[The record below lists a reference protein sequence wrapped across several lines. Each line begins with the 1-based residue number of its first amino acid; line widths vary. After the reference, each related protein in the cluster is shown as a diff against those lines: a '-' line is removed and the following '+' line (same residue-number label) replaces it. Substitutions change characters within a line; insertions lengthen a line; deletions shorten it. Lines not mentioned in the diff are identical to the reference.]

1 MLKESIIKD
10 ILFEALAKGGDFAE
24 VFIEDNFSTEIAT
37 VGGNIERGM
46 SGRDFGIGI
55 RIFSGLK
62 SVYGYT
68 NDLTKENLI
77 NITRILTKS
86 IKENKSNIDI
96 NFGKIVT
103 PKEHQYKN
111 LPSKVNFK
119 DKIGFTKR
127 AFSAAKS
134 YDTCISQVTVNYL
147 DQEQNVLIANT
158 EGVFVE
164 DKRVRTRMLILAAAE
179 YNGQIETGYIGPG
192 ALMGAEFYEK
202 INIEDYAREAARNA
216 KTMAYAD
223 YCPSG
228 NMPVVVD
235 NGFGGLMFHE
245 ACGHSLEASSVSKG
259 ISVFSNRI
267 GEKIASDVLTLIDDG
282 SIANSWGSLGVDDE
296 GMPTQKNVLIE
307 NGILKGYMIDKLN
320 GRRMNMDPTGSGRRQ
335 SYRFAPTSRM
345 TNTYIDKGNSTKEEI
360 ISNTENGL
368 FAKYISAGSVNPA
381 TGDFNFSLSE
391 AYLIENGKITKPV
404 KGATLIGNGNKILQ
418 DVDMVGNNLEIG
430 QGYCYAGSGALFIGA
445 GQPTIRVKTMTVGG
459 RENKNDER

>member
-1 MLKESIIKD
+1 M
-10 ILFEALAKGGDFAE
+10 
-24 VFIEDNFSTEIAT
+24 
-37 VGGNIERGM
+37 
-46 SGRDFGIGI
+46 
-55 RIFSGLK
+55 
-62 SVYGYT
+62 
-68 NDLTKENLI
+68 
-77 NITRILTKS
+77 
-86 IKENKSNIDI
+86 
-96 NFGKIVT
+96 
-103 PKEHQYKN
+103 
-111 LPSKVNFK
+111 
-119 DKIGFTKR
+119 
-127 AFSAAKS
+127 
-134 YDTCISQVTVNYL
+134 TVNYL

-164 DKRVRTRMLILAAAE
+164 DRRVRTRMLIIATAE
-179 YNGQIETGYIGPG
+179 HNGQMETGYIGPG
-192 ALMGAEFYEK
+192 ALMGTEFYEQ

-216 KTMAYAD
+216 KVMASAD

-259 ISVFSNRI
+259 ISVFSDKI
-267 GEKIASDVLTLIDDG
+267 GEKIASDVVTLVDDG
-282 SIANSWGSLGVDDE
+282 SISNSWGSLGIDDE
-296 GMPTQKNVLIE
+296 GMTTQKNILIE

-320 GRRMNMDPTGSGRRQ
+320 GRRMNMASTGSARRQ

-345 TNTYIDKGNSTKEEI
+345 TNTYIDSGTSSKEDI

-404 KGATLIGNGNKILQ
+404 KGATLIGNGSKMLK

-430 QGYCYAGSGALFIGA
+430 QGYCYAESGALFIGA

-459 RENKNDER
+459 REE

>member
-1 MLKESIIKD
+1 MLNKSIIQD
-10 ILFEALAKGGDFAE
+10 IFFEALANGGDFAE

-55 RIFSGLK
+55 RIFSGLS
-62 SVYGYT
+62 SVYAYT
-68 NDLTKENLI
+68 NDLSKDNLL
-77 NITRILTKS
+77 NITRKATKA
-86 IKENKSNIDI
+86 IKGKKQDI
-96 NFGKIVT
+96 QINLDKKIV
-103 PKEHQYKN
+103 PNDHPYKIK
-111 LPSKVNFK
+111 PSEVDFA

-127 AFSAAKS
+127 AFNAAKA
-134 YDTCISQVTVNYL
+134 YDDCISQVTVNYL
-147 DQEQNVLIANT
+147 DQQQNVLIANT

-164 DKRVRTRMLILAAAE
+164 DSRVRTRMLILVAAE
-179 YNGQIETGYIGPG
+179 HNGQIETGYIGPG
-192 ALMGAEFYEK
+192 ALMGTEFYEK
-202 INIEDYAREAARNA
+202 INIEDYAREAARSA
-216 KTMAYAD
+216 KTMAFAD

-245 ACGHSLEASSVSKG
+245 ACGHSLEASSVGKG
-259 ISVFSNRI
+259 LSVFSNRL
-267 GEKIASDVLTLIDDG
+267 GEKVASDVVTLVDDG
-282 SIANSWGSLGVDDE
+282 SIKNSWGSLGVDDE
-296 GMPTQKNVLIE
+296 GMVTQKNVLIVD
-307 NGILKGYMIDKLN
+307 GILKGYMIDKLN
-320 GRRMNMDPTGSGRRQ
+320 ARRMNMDATASARRQ

-345 TNTYIDKGNSTKEEI
+345 TNTYIDQGESTRDEI

-381 TGDFNFSLSE
+381 TGNFNFSLSE

-404 KGATLIGNGNKILQ
+404 KGATLIGNGSKILQ

-445 GQPTIRVKTMTVGG
+445 GQPTLRVKTMTVGG
-459 RENKNDER
+459 REE

>member
-1 MLKESIIKD
+1 MLNKSIIED
-10 ILFEALAKGGDFAE
+10 IFFEALASGGDFAE

-55 RIFSGLK
+55 RVFSGLS

-68 NDLTKENLI
+68 NDLSKENLL
-77 NITRILTKS
+77 NITRRITKA
-86 IKENKSNIDI
+86 IKGEKKDIVVNFNKKLIPTKHPYS
-96 NFGKIVT
+96 V
-103 PKEHQYKN
+103 
-111 LPSKVNFK
+111 LPSQVDFSK
-119 DKIGFTKR
+119 KIEFTKR

-134 YDTCISQVTVNYL
+134 YDTSISQVTVNYL
-147 DQEQNVLIANT
+147 DQDQNVLIANT

-164 DKRVRTRMLILAAAE
+164 DKRVRTRMLIVAAAE
-179 YNGQIETGYIGPG
+179 HNGQIETGYIGPG
-192 ALMGAEFYEK
+192 ALMGTEFYEK
-202 INIEDYAREAARNA
+202 ISIEDYAREAARNA

-223 YCPSG
+223 YCPAG

-245 ACGHSLEASSVSKG
+245 ACGHSLEASSVAKG
-259 ISVFSNRI
+259 LSVFSNRI
-267 GEKIASDVLTLIDDG
+267 GEKIASDVVTLIDDG
-282 SIANSWGSLGVDDE
+282 SITNSWGSLGVDDE
-296 GMPTQKNVLIE
+296 GMTTQRNVLIE
-307 NGILKGYMIDKLN
+307 KGVLKGYMIDKLN
-320 GRRMNMDPTGSGRRQ
+320 ARRMGMESTGSGRRQ

-360 ISNTENGL
+360 IANTENGL

-418 DVDMVGNNLEIG
+418 DVDMVGDNLEIG

-459 RENKNDER
+459 REE

>member
-1 MLKESIIKD
+1 MLSQSIIED
-10 ILFEALAKGGDFAE
+10 IFFQALSSGGDFAE
-24 VFIEDNFSTEIAT
+24 IFIEDNFSTEIAT

-55 RIFSGLK
+55 RVFCGLK
-62 SVYGYT
+62 SVYAYT
-68 NDLTKENLI
+68 NDLSKDNLL
-77 NITRILTKS
+77 NITKKMTKS
-86 IKENKSNIDI
+86 IKENKKEMDI
-96 NFGKIVT
+96 SFGKIVK
-103 PKEHQYKN
+103 PVEHLYKN
-111 LPSKVNFK
+111 LPSKVNFAEK
-119 DKIGFTKR
+119 MDFTKR
-127 AFSAAKS
+127 AFSAGKA
-134 YDTCISQVTVNYL
+134 YDSSITQMTVNYL

-164 DKRVRTRMLILAAAE
+164 DRRVRTRMLIIATAE
-179 YNGQIETGYIGPG
+179 HNGQMETGYIGPG
-192 ALMGAEFYEK
+192 ALMGTEFYEQ
-202 INIEDYAREAARNA
+202 INIEDYAREAARNS
-216 KTMAYAD
+216 KVMASAD

-228 NMPVVVD
+228 NMAVVVD

-259 ISVFSNRI
+259 ISVFSDKI
-267 GEKIASDVLTLIDDG
+267 GEKIASDVVTLVDDG
-282 SIANSWGSLGVDDE
+282 SISNSWGSLGIDDE
-296 GMPTQKNVLIE
+296 GMTTQKNILIE

-320 GRRMNMDPTGSGRRQ
+320 GRRMNMESTGSARRQ

-345 TNTYIDKGNSTKEEI
+345 TNTYIDSGTSSKEDI

-404 KGATLIGNGNKILQ
+404 KGATLIGNGSKMLK

-430 QGYCYAGSGALFIGA
+430 QGYCYAESGALFIGA

-459 RENKNDER
+459 REE

>member
-1 MLKESIIKD
+1 MLNKSIIED
-10 ILFEALAKGGDFAE
+10 IFFEALASGGDFAE
-24 VFIEDNFSTEIAT
+24 VFVEDNFSTEIAT
-37 VGGNIERGM
+37 VAGNIERGM

-55 RIFSGLK
+55 RVFSGLS

-68 NDLTKENLI
+68 NDLSRENLL
-77 NITRILTKS
+77 NITRNISKAIKGNKKDIRVNFDKSVIATKHPY
-86 IKENKSNIDI
+86 N
-96 NFGKIVT
+96 T
-103 PKEHQYKN
+103 
-111 LPSKVNFK
+111 LPSQVNFR

-127 AFSAAKS
+127 AFSAAKA
-134 YDTCISQVTVNYL
+134 YDQSISQVTVNYL

-164 DKRVRTRMLILAAAE
+164 DKRVRTRMLIIAAAE
-179 YNGQIETGYIGPG
+179 HNGQMETGYIGPG
-192 ALMGAEFYEK
+192 ALMGTEFYEK

-223 YCPSG
+223 YCPAG

-245 ACGHSLEASSVSKG
+245 ACGHSLEASSVAKG
-259 ISVFSNRI
+259 LSVFSGRI
-267 GEKIASDVLTLIDDG
+267 GEKIASDVVTLVDDG
-282 SIANSWGSLGVDDE
+282 SITNSWGSLGVDDE

-320 GRRMNMDPTGSGRRQ
+320 ARRMNMAPTASGRRQ

-345 TNTYIDKGNSTKEEI
+345 TNTYIDKGTSSKEEI
-360 ISNTENGL
+360 IGNTEKGL

-404 KGATLIGNGNKILQ
+404 KGSTLIGNGNKILQ

-459 RENKNDER
+459 REE

>member
-1 MLKESIIKD
+1 MLNKSIIED
-10 ILFEALAKGGDFAE
+10 IFFEALASGGDFAE
-24 VFIEDNFSTEIAT
+24 VFVEDNFSTEIAT

-55 RIFSGLK
+55 RVFSGLS

-68 NDLTKENLI
+68 NDLSRENLLK
-77 NITRILTKS
+77 ITRKITKA
-86 IKENKSNIDI
+86 IKGNKKDIVVNFDKSVIPTKHPYNI
-96 NFGKIVT
+96 
-103 PKEHQYKN
+103 
-111 LPSKVNFK
+111 LPSQVNFRE
-119 DKIGFTKR
+119 KIGFTKR

-134 YDTCISQVTVNYL
+134 YDDSISQVTVNYL

-179 YNGQIETGYIGPG
+179 HNGQIETGYIGPG
-192 ALMGAEFYEK
+192 ALMGTEFYEK

-223 YCPSG
+223 YCPAG

-245 ACGHSLEASSVSKG
+245 ACGHSLEASSVAKG
-259 ISVFSNRI
+259 LSVFSGRI
-267 GEKIASDVLTLIDDG
+267 GEKIASDVVTLVDDG
-282 SIANSWGSLGVDDE
+282 SITNSWGSLGVDDE

-320 GRRMNMDPTGSGRRQ
+320 ARRMNMDPTASGRRQ

-345 TNTYIDKGNSTKEEI
+345 TNTYIDKGTSSKEEI
-360 ISNTENGL
+360 IGNTEKGL

-404 KGATLIGNGNKILQ
+404 KGATLIGNGNKMLQ

-459 RENKNDER
+459 REE